1 MAGAAT
7 PVHLCPTFLAAA
19 KSDHPWCIDELLK
32 QQQRGREEAAA
43 TETDIDTDTEEK
55 DYGTGKSALMY
66 AAELGHIDAMCVL
79 IDGGAVV
86 DATSINGHTPLMYAA
101 ANGHFHCVRALLE
114 RDANVHSKAH
124 KGQTALMLVLIT

>member
-32 QQQRGREEAAA
+32 QQQKGREGA
-43 TETDIDTDTEEK
+43 DIETDTEEK
-55 DYGTGKSALMY
+55 DYSTGKSALMY